1 MAVPPRSQAKRN
13 LRVTTAMPLFSRLLK
28 RLFGQVAGTGRAV
41 RVIIYSRRDCHLCEM
56 ALEQLQK
63 ARQEYLLE
71 VKDIDVDTD
80 PALKERYGE
89 QVPVVSING
98 KIRFRGRVNGI
109 LLKRVLLAESLRQ
122 P

>member
-1 MAVPPRSQAKRN
+1 
-13 LRVTTAMPLFSRLLK
+13 MPLFSRLLK
-28 RLFGQVAGTGRAV
+28 QLFGQGAAPGRTL
-41 RVIIYSRRDCHLCEM
+41 RVIVYSRRDCHLCEL

-63 ARQEYLLE
+63 AGHECALE
-71 VKDIDVDTD
+71 VTDINVDED

-98 KIRFRGRVNGI
+98 KVRFRGRVNAI
-109 LLKRVLLAESLRQ
+109 LLRRVLVAESLRR

>member
-1 MAVPPRSQAKRN
+1 MAVPRASQAKRN
-13 LRVTTAMPLFSRLLK
+13 LPVTMAMPVFSRLLK
-28 RLFGQVAGTGRAV
+28 RLFGQGAAPGRAL
-41 RVIIYSRRDCHLCEM
+41 RVIVYSRRDCHLCEI

-63 ARQEYLLE
+63 ARHEFALE
-71 VKDIDVDTD
+71 VTDINVDAD

-98 KIRFRGRVNGI
+98 KIRFRGRVNAI
-109 LLKRVLLAESLRQ
+109 LLRRVLLAESLRR